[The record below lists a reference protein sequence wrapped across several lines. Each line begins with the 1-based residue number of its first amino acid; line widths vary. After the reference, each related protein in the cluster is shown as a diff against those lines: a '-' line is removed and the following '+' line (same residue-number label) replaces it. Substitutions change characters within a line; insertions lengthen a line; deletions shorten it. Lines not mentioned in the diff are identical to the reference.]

1 MRMSEGMKPTR
12 PERNIWH
19 MEAGD
24 ARPDASSEPEPLI
37 APGSVVGLWLVE
49 HLPVVHPHDHA
60 FYEMALV
67 LSGSGFH
74 VCGDSEEPVQAGTVV
89 FVPPGV
95 AHGYRGCRDME
106 VYNCFFR
113 AELAEFEL
121 LWAARDDDLVALFGR
136 SGTRR
141 PQDDHVVMEVD
152 RAAFEQCVGELDAIR
167 HEDPS
172 ERSHARQIG
181 HLLLALDLIARH
193 GRRYGQTAP
202 ERRLATPRV
211 VAAVLDAFDADLARH
226 WTLADLST
234 EVYVGSFHLAH
245 RVQALD
251 GRLADGLPRPAS
263 RETGSHPA
271 GRDRRLDRIHRA
283 GRRLAGARGILAA
296 VLEDLRRQ
304 PARIPAAARGA
315 GRRLMPSRADE
326 DQSIW
331 TTPSIWTTWSI
342 WRWIS
347 PVAESAARA
356 PDRAGRS
363 QTAPEL
369 GDEMVDNSSCP
380 GARGWPRSTIGSRRS
395 HWCRPPHGRWRRST
409 GARRYR

>member
-141 PQDDHVVMEVD
+141 PQDDHVVMQVD

-167 HEDPS
+167 L
-172 ERSHARQIG
+172 R
-181 HLLLALDLIARH
+181 
-193 GRRYGQTAP
+193 
-202 ERRLATPRV
+202 
-211 VAAVLDAFDADLARH
+211 
-226 WTLADLST
+226 
-234 EVYVGSFHLAH
+234 GS
-245 RVQALD
+245 V
-251 GRLADGLPRPAS
+251 
-263 RETGSHPA
+263 
-271 GRDRRLDRIHRA
+271 RA
-283 GRRLAGARGILAA
+283 K
-296 VLEDLRRQ
+296 
-304 PARIPAAARGA
+304 P
-315 GRRLMPSRADE
+315 
-326 DQSIW
+326 
-331 TTPSIWTTWSI
+331 
-342 WRWIS
+342 
-347 PVAESAARA
+347 RA
-356 PDRAGRS
+356 PDRPPAARAGPDRQARS
-363 QTAPEL
+363 ALRPDGPRTAARDPTGRGGRPRRVRRGPRPAL
-369 GDEMVDNSSCP
+369 DARRPQHGGLSSARSISPTSSSAGWASRRWPTSPSFARNGQRSCWP
-380 GARGWPRSTIGSRRS
+380 GPTTRSRRS
-395 HWCRPPHGRWRRST
+395 AVRSVGRSPPHSRDSSRRPSASARASSGG
-409 GARRYR
+409 GAATQHADEAVPS

>member
-1 MRMSEGMKPTR
+1 MRMSEGMKPTD

-19 MEAGD
+19 MEPGD
-24 ARPDASSEPEPLI
+24 ARPDASPEPHPLI

-49 HLPVVHPHDHA
+49 HLPVVHAHDHA

-113 AELAEFEL
+113 AELSEFEL
-121 LWAARDDDLVALFGR
+121 LWAARDDALGALFGR
-136 SGTRR
+136 SGTQRLK
-141 PQDDHVVMEVD
+141 DDHVVVQVD

-193 GRRYGQTAP
+193 GQRYGPTAS
-202 ERRLATPRV
+202 ERRQSTPRV

-245 RVQALD
+245 EFKRSMGISPMAY
-251 GRLADGLPRPAS
+251 LA
-263 RETGSHPA
+263 
-271 GRDRRLDRIHRA
+271 RRRAERA
-283 GRRLAGARGILAA
+283 GILLAGTDDSIASIGRA
-296 VLEDLRRQ
+296 VGWPE
-304 PARIPAAARGA
+304 PAAFS
-315 GRRLMPSRADE
+315 RRFSKAYGV
-326 DQSIW
+326 
-331 TTPSIWTTWSI
+331 
-342 WRWIS
+342 S
-347 PVAESAARA
+347 PREFRRRRAES
-356 PDRAGRS
+356 P
-363 QTAPEL
+363 TF
-369 GDEMVDNSSCP
+369 DNVPS
-380 GARGWPRSTIGSRRS
+380 
-395 HWCRPPHGRWRRST
+395 
-409 GARRYR
+409 

>member
-1 MRMSEGMKPTR
+1 LRMSGEMKPTR

-19 MEAGD
+19 MEPED
-24 ARPDASSEPEPLI
+24 ARPDASFEPQPLI
-37 APGSVVGLWLVE
+37 APGSVVGLWTVE

-74 VCGDSEEPVQAGTVV
+74 VCGDREEQVQAGTVV

-95 AHGYRGCRDME
+95 AHGYRACRDME

-113 AELAEFEL
+113 AELGEFEL

-152 RAAFEQCVGELDAIR
+152 PAPFEQCIRELDAIR

-193 GRRYGQTAP
+193 GRRYGQAAP

-211 VAAVLDAFDADLARH
+211 VAAVLDAFDGDLARH

-245 RVQALD
+245 EFKRWMGVSPMAYLSHLRAKRAATLLGGTD
-251 GRLADGLPRPAS
+251 DSIASIGR
-263 RETGSHPA
+263 
-271 GRDRRLDRIHRA
+271 
-283 GRRLAGARGILAA
+283 A
-296 VLEDLRRQ
+296 VGWPE
-304 PARIPAAARGA
+304 PAAFSRQFSKTFGVSPREF
-315 GRRLMPSRADE
+315 RRRRAALHADE
-326 DQSIW
+326 AV
-331 TTPSIWTTWSI
+331 PS
-342 WRWIS
+342 
-347 PVAESAARA
+347 
-356 PDRAGRS
+356 
-363 QTAPEL
+363 
-369 GDEMVDNSSCP
+369 
-380 GARGWPRSTIGSRRS
+380 
-395 HWCRPPHGRWRRST
+395 
-409 GARRYR
+409 

>member
-1 MRMSEGMKPTR
+1 MRMSEGMKPTD

-19 MEAGD
+19 MEPGD
-24 ARPDASSEPEPLI
+24 ARPDASSEPQPLI
-37 APGSVVGLWLVE
+37 APGSVVGLWLVD
-49 HLPVVHPHDHA
+49 HLPVVHAHDHA

-121 LWAARDDDLVALFGR
+121 LWAARDDALGALFGR
-136 SGTRR
+136 GGTRR
-141 PQDDHVVMEVD
+141 LQDDHVVIQVD
-152 RAAFEQCVGELDAIR
+152 RAAFEQCVSELDAIR

-193 GRRYGQTAP
+193 GRRYGPTAT

-245 RVQALD
+245 EFKRWMGVSPMAY
-251 GRLADGLPRPAS
+251 LA
-263 RETGSHPA
+263 
-271 GRDRRLDRIHRA
+271 RRRAERA
-283 GRRLAGARGILAA
+283 GILLAGTDDSIASIGRA
-296 VLEDLRRQ
+296 VGWPE
-304 PARIPAAARGA
+304 PAAFSRQFSKAFGVSPREF
-315 GRRLMPSRADE
+315 RRR
-326 DQSIW
+326 
-331 TTPSIWTTWSI
+331 
-342 WRWIS
+342 R
-347 PVAESAARA
+347 AESSMEEHA
-356 PDRAGRS
+356 PS
-363 QTAPEL
+363 
-369 GDEMVDNSSCP
+369 
-380 GARGWPRSTIGSRRS
+380 
-395 HWCRPPHGRWRRST
+395 
-409 GARRYR
+409 